1 MNWQDLDVH
10 HIGIVV
16 KDIDEAKKPYEE
28 VFGLKVDAKFNVD
41 VFFSK
46 SCVFTAK

>member
-16 KDIDEAKKPYEE
+16 EDIDEAQKLYDKNGNSSLRYRPNGG
-28 VFGLKVDAKFNVD
+28 FRISIQFNRIA
-41 VFFSK
+41 
-46 SCVFTAK
+46 T